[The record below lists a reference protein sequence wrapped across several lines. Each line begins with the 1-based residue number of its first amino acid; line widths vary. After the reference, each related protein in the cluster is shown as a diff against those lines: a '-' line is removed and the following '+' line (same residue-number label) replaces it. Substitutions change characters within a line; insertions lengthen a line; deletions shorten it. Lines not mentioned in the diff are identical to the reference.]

1 MAGPLLLVAL
11 PPSGVTLVTLRG
23 GQSIHPEPLE
33 DSPHPRRADID
44 VVVALEVHPDLQRAE
59 VVMLAQVDDLL
70 DDVGMGDRRAV
81 QRSAGAVLEALQAL
95 VFVSALPPVE
105 DVAADAVVAAG
116 GGDVSADLL
125 RMLQHRQAPIRPP
138 DQILLTPHT
147 ISHAAPFT
155 RSPDCQQPQSVL
167 DLERC
172 SRGAFPSSVTHEL
185 FIGND
190 YVATGISQFSTEG

>member
-11 PPSGVTLVTLRG
+11 PPSGVTLVALRG
-23 GQSIHPEPLE
+23 GQSIHVQPLE

-59 VVMLAQVDDLL
+59 VVLLAQVDDLL

-105 DVAADAVVAAG
+105 DVAADAVVAA
-116 GGDVSADLL
+116 SACCSTA
-125 RMLQHRQAPIRPP
+125 RRRFARRIRSFS
-138 DQILLTPHT
+138 LH
-147 ISHAAPFT
+147 T
-155 RSPDCQQPQSVL
+155 RSAMRLPSL
-167 DLERC
+167 
-172 SRGAFPSSVTHEL
+172 GAQTVNNL
-185 FIGND
+185 
-190 YVATGISQFSTEG
+190 SQF

>member
-1 MAGPLLLVAL
+1 MAGTLLLVAL

-23 GQSIHPEPLE
+23 GQSIHVQPLE

-105 DVAADAVVAAG
+105 DVAADAVVA
-116 GGDVSADLL
+116 
-125 RMLQHRQAPIRPP
+125 PP
-138 DQILLTPHT
+138 
-147 ISHAAPFT
+147 HAAAPPGAD
-155 RSPDCQQPQSVL
+155 SPAGSDPSHSTHDQPCGSL
-167 DLERC
+167 
-172 SRGAFPSSVTHEL
+172 H
-185 FIGND
+185 
-190 YVATGISQFSTEG
+190 